1 MPYDPNHRWDGTCRH
16 GAGLS
21 ALAALGSRFG
31 YELVGCDSHGVNA
44 FFVVSSEAEH
54 FSRRSVRGHYVG
66 PRYALPF
73 GHPRRRFEPFEAE
86 PVPEDEARLVQLNIA
101 PSKRNEVRPSGLVYV
116 HATVENGASVPVGS
130 SRSTPVQ
137 LAGWW
142 LDAHNRRVAREPE
155 RSTQHWRAEPGTTVH
170 LVGRVTA
177 PHVPGRYTLMF
188 GLVQESVR
196 WFDGPAATKTTGDW
210 IVG

>member
-31 YELVGCDSHGVNA
+31 YELVGCDSHGVNV

-73 GHPRRRFEPFEAE
+73 GHPRRRFGPFEAE

-116 HATVENGASVPVGS
+116 HATVENGAKCARGEFPFDAGPTRRLVVGRAQPARCSRAGTVNSALAGRTGDNGS
-130 SRSTPVQ
+130 SRGS
-137 LAGWW
+137 
-142 LDAHNRRVAREPE
+142 RRLPLMSQA
-155 RSTQHWRAEPGTTVH
+155 
-170 LVGRVTA
+170 VT
-177 PHVPGRYTLMF
+177 R
-188 GLVQESVR
+188 
-196 WFDGPAATKTTGDW
+196 
-210 IVG
+210 